1 VSANSDVT
9 ADPASIAFAGAGS
22 VEEPARRAAHV
33 SDPVEQLAEII
44 VVVALAGELVAMFGN
59 VISRSLFDISLLWS
73 LEIGELALVVMTFVG
88 GAMPI
93 RGAST
98 WRCMSWFSGCRG
110 AGMPPSMRWDAGKC
124 LRCRRLARL

>member
-1 VSANSDVT
+1 MSACGPR
-9 ADPASIAFAGAGS
+9 ADIA
-22 VEEPARRAAHV
+22 HC
-33 SDPVEQLAEII
+33 L
-44 VVVALAGELVAMFGN
+44 VVALAGELVAMFGN

-110 AGMPPSMRWDAGKC
+110 AGMPPSMRLDAGRC
-124 LRCRRLARL
+124 LRCRWWAAGSPMR